1 MRLTISTSRDEERR
15 DAAARLPAD
24 AGRAGHSPLAELFA
38 PLDHLL
44 RGGGDARLLV
54 DPASGVTQYGCRAA
68 PDTRTLTFSSSTATT
83 ISQRAYDR
91 LAVARDTL
99 MQSAIADGIE
109 AAFDARVDGMREE
122 LKASLGLRAADV
134 VFSPSGTDSQLHAL
148 FLSRALLG
156 GALTTIVVAADQ
168 TGSGTAFTSRG
179 CHFSPTTAN
188 GHQVRKGEPIA
199 GMPEIAGSVALP
211 LLDATGHF
219 RLPAESDVQVLGA
232 VDAAIK
238 GGSNVLL
245 QIMDASKFGW
255 RAPSD
260 KCLDEIATRW
270 PGQVQ
275 VVVDAC
281 QLRVGRRR
289 LQKYLDRGYLV
300 LITGSKYFTGP
311 AFSGAMLV
319 PTRLAKPDELGSGV
333 PQGLDDYASRS
344 DWPVSWGAVRSC
356 FPVRANFGQW
366 LRWEATLEEMRAY
379 YAVPDEFR
387 RSALIEFGREVER
400 IVAASPSLR
409 PFSPQRHPRDD
420 DNEEFDQP
428 TIFPFLIE
436 REGRHLSPAECTSLY
451 RALARDMRQS
461 VSETDDKRDTDIAA
475 QPCLIG
481 QPVALNGANG
491 TPVAALRICASARL
505 VTELWSPDA
514 TVARRNLRRQID
526 HVATVVAK
534 LEWLLA
540 DPNRL
545 LNAEMSRGA

>member
-1 MRLTISTSRDEERR
+1 MRLTISTSHEKDRR
-15 DAAARLPAD
+15 AAAARPLAD
-24 AGRAGHSPLAELFA
+24 DSRPDHSPLAELFA

-54 DPASGVTQYGCRAA
+54 DPASGVTQYGCWPA
-68 PDTRTLTFSSSTATT
+68 PDERTLSFSSSTATT

-91 LAVARDTL
+91 LGAARDAL
-99 MQSAIADGIE
+99 MRSVIADGLE
-109 AAFDARVDGMREE
+109 AAFDARVEGMREE
-122 LKASLGLRAADV
+122 LKAALGLRATDV

-148 FLSRALLG
+148 FLARSLLG

-179 CHFSPTTAN
+179 RHFSPTTAN
-188 GHQVRKGEPIA
+188 GHPVRKGEPIA
-199 GMPEIAGSVALP
+199 GMAEIAGSVALP

-219 RLPAESDVQVLGA
+219 RLTTESDGQVLGA

-238 GGSNVLL
+238 TGSNVLL
-245 QIMDASKFGW
+245 QVMDSSKFGW

-289 LQKYLDRGYLV
+289 LQKYIDRGYLV

-319 PTRLAKPDELGSGV
+319 PTRLPKPHELGFAI
-333 PQGLDDYASRS
+333 PKGLDDYASRG
-344 DWPVSWGAVRSC
+344 DWPVSWGSVRSC
-356 FPVRANFGQW
+356 FPVRSNFGQW
-366 LRWEATLEEMRAY
+366 LRWEATLEEMHAY

-387 RSALIEFGREVER
+387 RSTLVEFGREVER
-400 IVAASPSLR
+400 ILAAAPSLR
-409 PFSPQRHPRDD
+409 LFAPQRHPRDD
-420 DNEEFDQP
+420 DDEEFDQP

-436 REGRHLSPAECTSLY
+436 QSGRYLSPVECTSLY

-461 VSETDDKRDTDIAA
+461 VSEAENDCGTDIAA

-481 QPVALNGANG
+481 QPVALSGPDGNLI
-491 TPVAALRICASARL
+491 AALRICASARL
-505 VTELWSPDA
+505 VTEIWSPDA
-514 TVARRNLRRQID
+514 EVAHRDLQRQID
-526 HVATVVAK
+526 NVGTVVAK

-540 DPNRL
+540 DAGRL
-545 LNAEMSRGA
+545 SNTEISRGA

>member
-1 MRLTISTSRDEERR
+1 MRLTISTSHDEDRR
-15 DAAARLPAD
+15 AAAARSLAD
-24 AGRAGHSPLAELFA
+24 EGRPGPSPLAELFA

-54 DPASGVTQYGCRAA
+54 DPASGVTQYGCRPA
-68 PDTRTLTFSSSTATT
+68 PDTRTLSFSSSTATT

-91 LAVARDTL
+91 LGIARDAL
-99 MQSAIADGIE
+99 MRSVIADGLE
-109 AAFDARVDGMREE
+109 AAFDARVEGMREE
-122 LKASLGLRAADV
+122 LKATLGLRAADV

-148 FLSRALLG
+148 FLTRSLLG
-156 GALTTIVVAADQ
+156 GALMTIVVAADQ

-179 CHFSPTTAN
+179 RHFSPTTAN
-188 GHQVRKGEPIA
+188 GNQVRKGEPIV
-199 GMPEIAGSVALP
+199 GMAEIAGSVALP

-219 RLPAESDVQVLGA
+219 RLQTESDGQVLGA

-238 GGSNVLL
+238 SGSNVLL
-245 QIMDASKFGW
+245 QIMDSSKFGW

-281 QLRVGRRR
+281 QLRLGRRR
-289 LQKYLDRGYLV
+289 LQKYVDRGYLV

-311 AFSGAMLV
+311 AFSGAVLV
-319 PTRLAKPDELGSGV
+319 PTRLTKPHGFDGGI

-344 DWPVSWGAVRSC
+344 DWPVSWGGVRSG
-356 FPVRANFGQW
+356 FPVRSNFGQW

-428 TIFPFLIE
+428 TVFSFLIE
-436 REGRHLSPAECTSLY
+436 RAGRYLSPAECTSIY
-451 RALARDMRQS
+451 RALAQDMRYS
-461 VSETDDKRDTDIAA
+461 LCDGEDESGAHLAA

-481 QPVALNGANG
+481 QPVALSGADGN
-491 TPVAALRICASARL
+491 PIAALRICASARL
-505 VTELWSPDA
+505 VTEIWSSDA
-514 TVARRNLRRQID
+514 NVASRKLQRQID
-526 HVATVVAK
+526 NVATVVAK

-540 DPNRL
+540 NASRL
-545 LNAEMSRGA
+545 SNTEILRVA